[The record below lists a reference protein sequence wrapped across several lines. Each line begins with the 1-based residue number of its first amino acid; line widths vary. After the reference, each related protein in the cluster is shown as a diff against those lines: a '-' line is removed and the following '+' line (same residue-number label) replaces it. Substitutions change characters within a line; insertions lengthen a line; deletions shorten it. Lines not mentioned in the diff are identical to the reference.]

1 MSDCKDI
8 VQLLKRGCV
17 CSSEF
22 GKCIRCEAAEHI
34 EHLKAEVERL
44 QTAGVHT
51 CHDQCQ
57 RYACVQFRR
66 AEAAEAEVAAM
77 KKERAEL
84 TNRYNDAVDG
94 LKAAEAEVERLK
106 LDYGLLA
113 DTLRDDR
120 RAAEAQASRM
130 RDALEKISDR
140 TRDGQHCALIAS
152 EALEDSSTGNS

>member
-1 MSDCKDI
+1 MSDSKDI

-66 AEAAEAEVAAM
+66 AEAAEA
-77 KKERAEL
+77 
-84 TNRYNDAVDG
+84 
-94 LKAAEAEVERLK
+94 
-106 LDYGLLA
+106 
-113 DTLRDDR
+113 
-120 RAAEAQASRM
+120 QASRM